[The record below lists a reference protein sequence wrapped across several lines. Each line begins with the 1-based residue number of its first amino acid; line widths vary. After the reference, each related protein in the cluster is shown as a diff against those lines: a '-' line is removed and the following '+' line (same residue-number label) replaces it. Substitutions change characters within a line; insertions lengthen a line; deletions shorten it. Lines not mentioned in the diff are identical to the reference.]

1 MDFERKTVVRAICL
15 NRNPQFR
22 TSKHCPLA
30 CVFGISVGVVQNPK
44 LWILEIGSEFRNL
57 DFARTL
63 CPKSKTLDFGNWI
76 GISEFGFCAYVIPL
90 SISRNFWDL
99 GWREYTRTDFE
110 TLSTRLCF
118 WNFCRRRPKSKT
130 LDFGNWIG
138 ISEFGFC
145 AYVMSKIQ
153 NFGFWKLDRNFGIWI
168 LRVRYSVIHI
178 A

>member
-63 CPKSKTLDFGNWI
+63 FRYPYRVIF
-76 GISEFGFCAYVIPL
+76 GISVG
-90 SISRNFWDL
+90 
-99 GWREYTRTDFE
+99 
-110 TLSTRLCF
+110 
-118 WNFCRRRPKSKT
+118 
-130 LDFGNWIG
+130 GNIHGPSWG
-138 ISEFGFC
+138 ISDNLLT
-145 AYVMSKIQ
+145 K
-153 NFGFWKLDRNFGIWI
+153 
-168 LRVRYSVIHI
+168 
-178 A
+178 

>member
-30 CVFGISVGVVQNPK
+30 CVFGISVGAVQNPK

-99 GWREYTRTDFE
+99 GWREYTRSEVLNCGFRFRQMARTTVLRSKSIPV
-110 TLSTRLCF
+110 TL
-118 WNFCRRRPKSKT
+118 P
-130 LDFGNWIG
+130 
-138 ISEFGFC
+138 
-145 AYVMSKIQ
+145 
-153 NFGFWKLDRNFGIWI
+153 
-168 LRVRYSVIHI
+168 RYE
-178 A
+178 

>member
-63 CPKSKTLDFGNWI
+63 FRYPYRVIF
-76 GISEFGFCAYVIPL
+76 GISVGGNIHRPCRLLVKPTSLTGTQEFASYKFLLEGRPL
-90 SISRNFWDL
+90 CSPF
-99 GWREYTRTDFE
+99 
-110 TLSTRLCF
+110 
-118 WNFCRRRPKSKT
+118 
-130 LDFGNWIG
+130 
-138 ISEFGFC
+138 
-145 AYVMSKIQ
+145 
-153 NFGFWKLDRNFGIWI
+153 
-168 LRVRYSVIHI
+168 
-178 A
+178 

>member
-63 CPKSKTLDFGNWI
+63 FRYPYRVIF
-76 GISEFGFCAYVIPL
+76 GISVGGNIHGPSSYRRTSFNCVVKSLHIRVLTQIAYFIVAL
-90 SISRNFWDL
+90 LRA
-99 GWREYTRTDFE
+99 
-110 TLSTRLCF
+110 RLLCT
-118 WNFCRRRPKSKT
+118 C
-130 LDFGNWIG
+130 
-138 ISEFGFC
+138 
-145 AYVMSKIQ
+145 
-153 NFGFWKLDRNFGIWI
+153 I
-168 LRVRYSVIHI
+168 LCNG
-178 A
+178 

>member
-99 GWREYTRTDFE
+99 GWREYTRTVYKPF
-110 TLSTRLCF
+110 S
-118 WNFCRRRPKSKT
+118 
-130 LDFGNWIG
+130 
-138 ISEFGFC
+138 
-145 AYVMSKIQ
+145 Q
-153 NFGFWKLDRNFGIWI
+153 
-168 LRVRYSVIHI
+168 SVERFINRS
-178 A
+178 ANALNGL